1 MIPEQTPPSGSVQP
15 TEARP
20 EPRPEPHPAAGPGR
34 APESVV
40 SGGSPA
46 VSAGAKSV
54 AERVFMVLLSF
65 DPRHRAMTLSEIS
78 RRTGLPVAT
87 VHRLL
92 RRLEDMGAVERDTDG
107 RFGIGPL
114 MWRMG
119 ILAPTHDVI
128 GRGAR
133 PLLMSLSARTSSDV
147 RVLSYFDEAAMCVDE
162 ILTVSM
168 SADRGLGEMHP
179 LHNSAGG
186 IAIAAQLPPENRQ
199 KLRLTTTTFNQLE
212 QRIAAAHQRNHVAL
226 EGGGTAEL
234 AVLLEVRD
242 RPPMSISLRYQ
253 CPSASTGR
261 GGTRLA
267 ALKETARSL
276 TGILN
281 DRKHS

>member
-1 MIPEQTPPSGSVQP
+1 MTPDEMPSSELLEPAEPGSESDPEVGPAQTSGAVAEANAHVIPV
-15 TEARP
+15 
-20 EPRPEPHPAAGPGR
+20 
-34 APESVV
+34 
-40 SGGSPA
+40 GG
-46 VSAGAKSV
+46 KSV

-92 RRLEDMGAVERDTDG
+92 RKLEDMGAVERDADG
-107 RFGIGPL
+107 RYSIGPL

-162 ILTVSM
+162 IIAVSM
-168 SADRGLGEMHP
+168 SADSGLGEMHP
-179 LHNSAGG
+179 LHTSAGG
-186 IAIAAQLPPENRQ
+186 IAIAAQLSSEIRQ
-199 KLRLTTTTFNQLE
+199 KLRLTRMVFNKLE
-212 QRIAAAHQRNHVAL
+212 QRITAARERGHVAL
-226 EGGGTAEL
+226 EDGDTSEL
-234 AVLLEVRD
+234 ALILDVRD

-253 CPSASTGR
+253 RSPASAERKEATL
-261 GGTRLA
+261 LA
-267 ALKETARSL
+267 ALQETARSL
-276 TGILN
+276 TAMLN
-281 DRKHS
+281 DRKRS